1 MQLTLF
7 NKRRS
12 KGMKPKLVSKNLLSD
27 DELKNFINR
36 DCKLLTSKNL
46 AEVLGVSDGALR
58 KQRSK
63 NRSLFPFSKLGGRIF
78 YPADL
83 IVKTLHENLHQAQL
97 R

>member
-1 MQLTLF
+1 
-7 NKRRS
+7 
-12 KGMKPKLVSKNLLSD
+12 MKPKLISQNLLSD
-27 DELKNFINR
+27 DELKKFINR

-58 KQRSK
+58 KQRSS
-63 NRSLFPFSKLGGRIF
+63 NRSLFPFSKLGGRIY

-83 IVKTLHENLHQAQL
+83 IVKTLHEHLHGAQL

>member
-1 MQLTLF
+1 MQLKLF
-7 NKRRS
+7 EKRRS
-12 KGMKPKLVSKNLLSD
+12 KGMKPKLISQNLLSED
-27 DELKNFINR
+27 QLKEFINR

-46 AEVLGVSDGALR
+46 AQVLGVSDGALR

-83 IVKTLHENLHQAQL
+83 IVKTLHANLHEAQL

>member
-1 MQLTLF
+1 
-7 NKRRS
+7 
-12 KGMKPKLVSKNLLSD
+12 MKPKLINQSLLSED
-27 DELKNFINR
+27 QLKEFINR

-46 AEVLGVSDGALR
+46 AQVLGVSDGALR

-63 NRSLFPFSKLGGRIF
+63 NRSLFPYSKIGNLIF

-83 IVKTLHENLHQAQL
+83 LVKTLLANLHEAQL

>member
-1 MQLTLF
+1 MQKALF
-7 NKRRS
+7 KIRRGR
-12 KGMKPKLVSKNLLSD
+12 GMKPKLRSQNLLSD
-27 DELKNFINR
+27 DELKKFINK

-58 KQRSK
+58 KQRST
-63 NRSLFPFSKLGGRIF
+63 NRSLFPYSKLRGRIF

-83 IVKTLHENLHQAQL
+83 IVKTLHENLQQAQL

>member
-1 MQLTLF
+1 
-7 NKRRS
+7 
-12 KGMKPKLVSKNLLSD
+12 MKQKLISNYLLSD

-63 NRSLFPFSKLGGRIF
+63 NRSLFPYSRIGRRIF

-83 IVKTLHENLHQAQL
+83 LVKTLHANLHEAQL